1 MKDPH
6 KMAKSKKR
14 KFMKKPGA
22 IIVKI
27 AAKYE
32 KVINAII
39 EWNLWIEILSVLKSL
54 ILRITIS
61 TSTAL

>member
-6 KMAKSKKR
+6 KIAKSKKR
-14 KFMKKPGA
+14 KFMKKLGA

-39 EWNLWIEILSVLKSL
+39 E
-54 ILRITIS
+54 
-61 TSTAL
+61 